1 MQISQFFAARTSLI
15 FLFVIVCTASMQAQS
30 DSTIYLRMERES
42 VFLQQLVSTPAA
54 KSFLNATTA
63 LKPIVEPRRLWY
75 RAADRSALN
84 VYDYEDL
91 DSAAR
96 VGYEFKELDA
106 QFYFETRYG
115 SPLAYVRLIDLA
127 AIAGFEGLENAAV
140 ADFGFGS
147 IGHLKLMARCGAQV
161 SGIEVDPLLR
171 ELYSFAE
178 DRGTFAR
185 GKHVKPGDRGEI
197 DLYFGSYPAD
207 QSIVDGL
214 GSDNVL
220 FTSKNT
226 LKRGYLKPERDVNP
240 AQLVDLG
247 VTDSVFLQ
255 RVNEALADD
264 GIFLIYNLHPAQS
277 PADQPYKPWAD
288 GRSPFDREQFEHAG
302 FRVVAFNVDDSLF
315 ARALGAA
322 LGWDKQGMDLQNDLF
337 ATYTLVRKLPTGK

>member
-1 MQISQFFAARTSLI
+1 MRTALYFPTGIGLI
-15 FLFVIVCTASMQAQS
+15 FLFVIGCAASMQAQS

-42 VFLQQLVSTPAA
+42 VFLQQLVSSPAA
-54 KSFLNATTA
+54 GAFLNATTA

-75 RAADRSALN
+75 RAEDRSALN
-84 VYDYEDL
+84 TYDYEDL

-96 VGYEFKELDA
+96 VGYELKELDA
-106 QFYFETRYG
+106 TFYFETRYG

-127 AIAGFEGLENAAV
+127 AIAGFEGLEKSHV
-140 ADFGFGS
+140 VDFGFGS
-147 IGHLKLMARCGAQV
+147 IGQLKLMARCGAQV

-178 DRGTFAR
+178 DRGSFAR
-185 GKHVKPGDRGEI
+185 GAHVKPGERGSVE
-197 DLYFGSYPAD
+197 LYFGSFPAD

-214 GSDNVL
+214 GKDNML

-226 LKRGYLKPERDVNP
+226 LKRGYLKPEREANP
-240 AQLVDLG
+240 AQLIDLG

-277 PADQPYKPWAD
+277 PPDKPYKPWAD

-302 FRVVAFNVDDSLF
+302 FRVVAFDVDDSRF
-315 ARALGAA
+315 ARALGSV
-322 LGWDKQGMDLQNDLF
+322 LGWDKQGMDLRNDLF
-337 ATYTLVRKLPTGK
+337 ATYTLVRKMPTGR